1 MPDQPAGQ
9 PPEESTDRPT
19 HQAPPPPSRP
29 GPWRRLARMGR
40 PRATK
45 ANAFAAI
52 LAVLLGFAIV
62 TQVHQTQSEGL
73 ESLRQEELVGLLDD
87 VTQRSDKLDQELSQ
101 LRQTKE
107 QLSRGQGDRAAVEAA
122 RERLHS
128 LQVLTGAVAAKGPG
142 IRMTITDPRHRVTA
156 PVVLDAVE
164 ELRDAG
170 AEAIQ
175 IGPVR
180 VVASTWFGMS
190 GRQLQVDG
198 VTVDPPYDILV
209 IGDPHTL
216 AAAMDIPGGVS
227 ETVRQLGAEVSIRQS
242 KSVVIDA
249 LHTTSPPRYARP
261 VPSASPSTS

>member
-1 MPDQPAGQ
+1 MPD
-9 PPEESTDRPT
+9 T
-19 HQAPPPPSRP
+19 PPPPKRP
-29 GPWRRLARMGR
+29 SAWQRLIRMGR

-45 ANAFAAI
+45 ANALAAA

-73 ESLRQEELVGLLDD
+73 ESLRQADLVSLLDD
-87 VTQRSDKLDQELSQ
+87 VTQRSSKLDQELNQ
-101 LRQTKE
+101 LQRTKE
-107 QLSRGQGDRAAVEAA
+107 QLSQGQGDQTALRAA
-122 RERLHS
+122 RQRLQS
-128 LQVLTGAVAAKGPG
+128 LQILTGTVAAKGPG
-142 IRMTITDPRHRVTA
+142 IQLTIKDRNHRVTA

-190 GRQLQVDG
+190 GRKLQVDG

-216 AAAMDIPGGVS
+216 SAAMDIPGGVS
-227 ETVRQLGAEVSIRQS
+227 ETVRQLGAQVSIRQS
-242 KSVVIDA
+242 KRVEIDA
-249 LHTTSPPRYARP
+249 LQTASKPRYARP